1 MKIASTLIVVV
12 LIFLA
17 VFSGIAKI
25 VLFHEDV
32 EFFSRYGFSSSMLMA
47 FGAAQVLGGVLLP
60 FRKTRFLGAAVVA
73 VTFLVSFV
81 LLLMDGKVSMSIVAA
96 VATLLLGLVMKR
108 SWKPLPTDS

>member
-25 VLFHEDV
+25 ALFQEDV
-32 EFFSRYGFSSSMLMA
+32 EFFSRYGFSNPMLMA
-47 FGAAQVLGGVLLP
+47 FGATQVLGGILLP
-60 FRKTRFLGAAVVA
+60 FRKTRFFGAAVVA

-96 VATLLLGLVMKR
+96 VATLLLALIMKR
-108 SWKPLPTDS
+108 SWRPLPTDS